1 MLLEMIFL
9 FGPLII
15 GLIQTFAKFDAIDE
29 LTDNYHGWL
38 VRRNRI
44 YSNGKG
50 KFDKIARQTLVPW
63 NSLFITVHDLTDSI
77 GNWGLQSGIR
87 FASYIYLYAFLLL
100 ILVTIG
106 KGLFI
111 IALIG
116 NLVFAL
122 LFLLRKAS
130 GENSSQQKGDAKVK
144 IRLNNDEKSSN
155 FVTKYYPFFVSEN
168 NKTRIC
174 RLLDIERVEVDY
186 KGKIYTDGSQYLGK
200 TMVGYVDNAGNI
212 YDMRERKPL
221 KVGMID
227 TSGHITGAEGRH
239 QLLENR
245 Y

>member
-9 FGPLII
+9 FGPLVI
-15 GLIQTFAKFDAIDE
+15 GLLQAFVKFEAVEE
-29 LTDNYHGWL
+29 LTDNYHDWM
-38 VRRNRI
+38 VRRNRVH
-44 YSNGKG
+44 STGKG

-63 NSLFITVHDLTDSI
+63 NSLFISVHDITDNI
-77 GNWGLQSGIR
+77 RDWGLQSGIR
-87 FASYIYLYAFLLL
+87 LASYIYLYAFLLL

-116 NLVFAL
+116 NVVFAL
-122 LFLLRKAS
+122 LFLLRRVS
-130 GENSSQQKGDAKVK
+130 GESSSQQKGSAKVN
-144 IRLNNDEKSSN
+144 IRHNDDEKSSN
-155 FVTKYYPFFVSEN
+155 FVTKFYPFFVSEN
-168 NKTRIC
+168 NKTRVSQ
-174 RLLDIERVEVDY
+174 LLDVERVEVDY

-227 TSGHITGAEGRH
+227 TNGHITGAAGRH
-239 QLLENR
+239 QLLENP